1 MARRLKRLQ
10 VIQVESLLAATG
22 GVAAAPHAGR
32 RDVVAKYQRAGGLVS
47 PDDRQ
52 LLAERMNKFRAV

>member
-1 MARRLKRLQ
+1 